1 MSTQGPNAQCGFCF
15 PTEAKPT
22 IKIKKTISRICS
34 ACQLTFTNPP
44 PAFMSMTTPSPLWC
58 VCRAVRVL
66 MERRSVQTIP
76 ALPLLLI
83 VSKLTFSQTKG
94 TWRIDCWWS
103 GYRDELVSVA
113 LAFVFEQGLCVC
125 VLHVNSLQSK
135 VILIVFEDVRRRWK
149 RSLKLPLSLSLYL
162 SLSICTYPNTD
173 MCCLQH
179 CVLYRGFCIRDCLH
193 SLWPG
198 VGMCKRTYFQIFIFN
213 SLDPSRTH
221 FLGGHYPKHNGNTLV

>member
-1 MSTQGPNAQCGFCF
+1 MST
-15 PTEAKPT
+15 
-22 IKIKKTISRICS
+22 
-34 ACQLTFTNPP
+34 
-44 PAFMSMTTPSPLWC
+44 TTPSPLWC

-103 GYRDELVSVA
+103 GYRDRLVSVA
-113 LAFVFEQGLCVC
+113 LVFVFEQGLCVC

-149 RSLKLPLSLSLYL
+149 RSLMLPL

-173 MCCLQH
+173 VLAAALCSLLR
-179 CVLYRGFCIRDCLH
+179 VLYKGLSELTLASNRDAQKKFN
-193 SLWPG
+193 WP
-198 VGMCKRTYFQIFIFN
+198 
-213 SLDPSRTH
+213 
-221 FLGGHYPKHNGNTLV
+221 

>member
-1 MSTQGPNAQCGFCF
+1 MFRLPAYIYES
-15 PTEAKPT
+15 
-22 IKIKKTISRICS
+22 S
-34 ACQLTFTNPP
+34 ACFHEHDNPV
-44 PAFMSMTTPSPLWC
+44 TPLMC
-58 VCRAVRVL
+58 VQNSQGVDGEEINSNIL
-66 MERRSVQTIP
+66 

-94 TWRIDCWWS
+94 TWKTDCWWS
-103 GYRDELVSVA
+103 VYRDELVSVA
-113 LAFVFEQGLCVC
+113 LAFMFEQGLCVCVCVC

-149 RSLKLPLSLSLYL
+149 RSLKLPLSLS
-162 SLSICTYPNTD
+162 ICTYPNTG
-173 MCCLQH
+173 MCCLKH

-213 SLDPSRTH
+213 SLDSSRTH
-221 FLGGHYPKHNGNTLV
+221 FLGGHYPNTMVTL

>member
-1 MSTQGPNAQCGFCF
+1 MST
-15 PTEAKPT
+15 
-22 IKIKKTISRICS
+22 
-34 ACQLTFTNPP
+34 
-44 PAFMSMTTPSPLWC
+44 TTPSPLWC

-113 LAFVFEQGLCVC
+113 LVFVFEQGLCVC

-149 RSLKLPLSLSLYL
+149 RSRSLSSSLSLSFYL
-162 SLSICTYPNTD
+162 HISQHWHVLAAALGSLSRI
-173 MCCLQH
+173 
-179 CVLYRGFCIRDCLH
+179 LH
-193 SLWPG
+193 KGLSALNLATK
-198 VGMCKRTYFQIFIFN
+198 CN
-213 SLDPSRTH
+213 SK
-221 FLGGHYPKHNGNTLV
+221 YVNVM